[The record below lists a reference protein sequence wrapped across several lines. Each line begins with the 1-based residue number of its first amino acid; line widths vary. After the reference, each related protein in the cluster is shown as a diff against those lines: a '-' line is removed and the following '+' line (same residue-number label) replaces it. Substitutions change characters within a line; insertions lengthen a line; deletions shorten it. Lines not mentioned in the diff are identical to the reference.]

1 MQNTTRNIKKIEK
14 KNHDEV
20 SEDTWKNLSDE
31 WLDYVKSDVFCT
43 NFGYARHSKG
53 TEKITEFAMEK
64 CLTLPLLGWKY
75 FIGLLDECDEL
86 IHL

>member
-1 MQNTTRNIKKIEK
+1 MPHAKYNKEYLKKEK

-20 SEDTWKNLSDE
+20 SEDTWKNLLDE

-43 NFGYARHSKG
+43 NFGHASYSKG

-64 CLTLPLLGWKY
+64 CLTLPSLG
-75 FIGLLDECDEL
+75 
-86 IHL
+86 